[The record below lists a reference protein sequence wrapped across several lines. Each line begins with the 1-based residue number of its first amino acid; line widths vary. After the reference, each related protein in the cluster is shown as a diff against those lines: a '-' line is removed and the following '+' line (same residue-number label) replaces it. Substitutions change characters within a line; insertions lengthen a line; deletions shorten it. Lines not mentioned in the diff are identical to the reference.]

1 MVPTS
6 NACTY
11 NPGEAYKNEKNI
23 AKVTYEENNKEHKVQ
38 EHIYYISMR
47 TCRQEWST
55 KNMKHNN
62 MIRLINK
69 KNNIHYKFYKKIVI

>member
-47 TCRQEWST
+47 TFRSWTCLVWLT
-55 KNMKHNN
+55 K
-62 MIRLINK
+62 RFGETFCSFD
-69 KNNIHYKFYKKIVI
+69 Y